1 MICNYIASQMYA
13 NFTFE
18 PTLEQ
23 KNLINLLSDYIING
37 ETESIF
43 MINGYAGTGKTTIIA
58 SLVTALSSAKITST
72 LMAPTG
78 RAAKVMSQYC
88 NCAAFT
94 IHKKIYRQKVVGAE
108 NSKFSLNINK
118 NNNMIYI
125 VDEASMLSNN
135 GGDTSIFGSGHL
147 IDDLIEYVNMGSDN
161 RLIIVGDDAQL
172 PPIGLDFSPALNPL
186 QMGGYGEIHYSTLS
200 EVVRQAAQSGILRN
214 ATTLRNDIETQTVN
228 DPCFN
233 LEVPD
238 VIRINGSELIEAL
251 EDSYSRYGKENTIV
265 VTRSN
270 KRANQYNQGIRRTIL
285 DYEEQI
291 NSGDML
297 MVVKNNYFWVDKE
310 QNKDFEFVAN
320 GDVAIVRRIQKTKE
334 IYGFRY
340 GYMTLEFP
348 DYDNFTMD
356 CWVLLDTLHSD
367 APSLTREQSSLLFN
381 TIEQDYASIGNK
393 RARYRK
399 IMENEYFNA
408 LQVKFAYAVTC
419 HKAQGGQWSSVFIDQ
434 LLFGQEQMTREF
446 QRWLY
451 TAITRAQTRLYLVN
465 WSERFFIN
473 K

>member
-13 NFTFE
+13 NFTFV
-18 PTLEQ
+18 PTNEQ
-23 KNLINLLSDYIING
+23 KKLINSLSSYIAEADN
-37 ETESIF
+37 ESIF

-58 SLVTALSSAKITST
+58 SLVAALGSVQINSV

-88 NCAAFT
+88 NKGAYT

-118 NNNMIYI
+118 DNNTVYI
-125 VDEASMLSNN
+125 VDEASMLSNA
-135 GGDTSIFGSGHL
+135 GGDNSVFGSGRL
-147 IDDLIEYVNMGSDN
+147 IDDLIEWVNMGSDN
-161 RLIIVGDDAQL
+161 RLILVGDDAQL
-172 PPIGLDFSPALNPL
+172 PPVGLDFSPALNPL
-186 QMGGYGEIHYSTLS
+186 QMGHYGEIHYETLL
-200 EVVRQAAQSGILRN
+200 EVVRQAAESGILLN
-214 ATTLRNDIETQTVN
+214 ATKIRESIENQMVI
-228 DPCFN
+228 DPVFD
-233 LEVPD
+233 LTIDD
-238 VIRINGSELIEAL
+238 VRRVTGGELIE
-251 EDSYSRYGKENTIV
+251 EIENSYSRFGKDDTIV

-285 DYEEQI
+285 GYEDEI

-297 MVVKNNYFWVDKE
+297 MVVKNNYFWIDKE
-310 QNKDFEFVAN
+310 QNKDFEFAAN
-320 GDVAIVRRIQKTKE
+320 GDIAVVRKLHKTKE

-348 DYDNFTMD
+348 DYDGFTME

-367 APSLTREQSSLLFN
+367 APSLTREQSSRLFY
-381 TIEQDYASIGNK
+381 TIEQDYAEIGNK
-393 RARYRK
+393 RNRYRK
-399 IMENEYFNA
+399 IMENEFFNA

-451 TAITRAQTRLYLVN
+451 TAVTRARQKLYLVN
-465 WSERFFIN
+465 WNERFFE
-473 K
+473 